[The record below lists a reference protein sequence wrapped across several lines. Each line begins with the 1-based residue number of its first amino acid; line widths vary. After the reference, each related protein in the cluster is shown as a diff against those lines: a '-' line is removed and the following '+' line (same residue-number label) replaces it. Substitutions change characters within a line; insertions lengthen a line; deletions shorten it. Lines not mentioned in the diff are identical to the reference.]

1 MSEETYP
8 GEANEAAADEASCT
22 PLSDP
27 QVMTR
32 EQVEGRIQ
40 WYGENFVLYRT
51 RWATEL
57 LAHDAAQR
65 ETIRRLGARLA
76 RYDRWTPEHNIE
88 QWLAD
93 VQARLTASEAKV
105 NELEADMIT
114 LQRLLTSSR
123 STHKW
128 TKEQPTVAGFYWWRE
143 DRGMKGWLVDVLAD
157 LTVKA
162 ITGDGDQIDFLHV
175 IEIGGEW
182 QGPITPGE
190 E

>member
-1 MSEETYP
+1 MSQVSVKWVDPHILRDKRNTIAIVP
-8 GEANEAAADEASCT
+8 VV
-22 PLSDP
+22 PLSEL
-27 QVMTR
+27 R
-32 EQVEGRIQ
+32 EVVE
-40 WYGENFVLYRT
+40 
-51 RWATEL
+51 
-57 LAHDAAQR
+57 
-65 ETIRRLGARLA
+65 RLKRNAE
-76 RYDRWTPEHNIE
+76 DEPEQNGYLSAIID
-88 QWLAD
+88 L
-93 VQARLTASEAKV
+93 QARLTASEAKV

-182 QGPITPGE
+182 QGPLTPGE